1 LNKKVMKLC
10 SEETLIPVCPE
21 QLGGCPTPRVPSEIA
36 DGDGADVLD
45 GKSRVMNKNGEDVT
59 EYFIKGA
66 QEVLKIAKTM
76 GIKKAIL
83 KARSPSCG
91 FGSIYDGTFSGKTK
105 RGNGVTSEI
114 LVRNGVS
121 VLTEEDILTKEDI

>member
-1 LNKKVMKLC
+1 
-10 SEETLIPVCPE
+10 
-21 QLGGCPTPRVPSEIA
+21 
-36 DGDGADVLD
+36 LD

-83 KARSPSCG
+83 KARSRPADLAV
-91 FGSIYDGTFSGKTK
+91 FMT
-105 RGNGVTSEI
+105 
-114 LVRNGVS
+114 VRFR
-121 VLTEEDILTKEDI
+121 EKPKEATV

>member
-1 LNKKVMKLC
+1 MKLC

>member
-1 LNKKVMKLC
+1 MNKKVMKLC

-59 EYFIKGA
+59 EYFIKG
-66 QEVLKIAKTM
+66 
-76 GIKKAIL
+76 
-83 KARSPSCG
+83 R
-91 FGSIYDGTFSGKTK
+91 K
-105 RGNGVTSEI
+105 RY
-114 LVRNGVS
+114 
-121 VLTEEDILTKEDI
+121 

>member
-1 LNKKVMKLC
+1 
-10 SEETLIPVCPE
+10 
-21 QLGGCPTPRVPSEIA
+21 
-36 DGDGADVLD
+36 
-45 GKSRVMNKNGEDVT
+45 MNKNGEDVT

-91 FGSIYDGTFSGKTK
+91 FGSIYDGTFREKP
-105 RGNGVTSEI
+105 
-114 LVRNGVS
+114 
-121 VLTEEDILTKEDI
+121 KEATV

>member
-1 LNKKVMKLC
+1 LFRRDSDTCMSRAV
-10 SEETLIPVCPE
+10 
-21 QLGGCPTPRVPSEIA
+21 GGCPTPRVPSEIA

-83 KARSPSCG
+83 KQEARPADLAV
-91 FGSIYDGTFSGKTK
+91 FMT
-105 RGNGVTSEI
+105 
-114 LVRNGVS
+114 VRFR
-121 VLTEEDILTKEDI
+121 EKPKEATV